1 MKPINGGSGGF
12 GNNEEKGKRWD
23 GTQAQEEE
31 ENKRER
37 GEIVVCSFRIK
48 RHAFLHFIKKKKIPS
63 RTPWQNLCQHATL

>member
-1 MKPINGGSGGF
+1 MKPINRGSGGF
-12 GNNEEKGKRWD
+12 GNNEKGKRRG

-48 RHAFLHFIKKKKIPS
+48 RHAFLHLIKKKKPF
-63 RTPWQNLCQHATL
+63 